1 MKIQYTALCCLLVLL
16 IAGCAHNPK
25 VPYRGA
31 KLSERYTIA
40 QLDSAVATEEALI
53 TSAAALAGREENSQK
68 DVPFFNHPR
77 RYPTRAEWA
86 RMKSLAQAG
95 DEIFRFRGES
105 EMIDRYG
112 TTLCL
117 MRENRV
123 IFTTYI
129 PLEMY
134 YIKEAANQRLQG
146 TPESVPSSSTEP
158 EARRP

>member
-1 MKIQYTALCCLLVLL
+1 MARIYWSVLTGTWQDRTIKETGQPATTAQRLYDVLFNLSIRGSAWLTRNVSMKIQYTALCCLLVLL

-77 RYPTRAEWA
+77 RYPTRAEWV

-95 DEIFRFRGES
+95 DEICRFRG
-105 EMIDRYG
+105 R
-112 TTLCL
+112 
-117 MRENRV
+117 
-123 IFTTYI
+123 
-129 PLEMY
+129 
-134 YIKEAANQRLQG
+134 
-146 TPESVPSSSTEP
+146 
-158 EARRP
+158 AR